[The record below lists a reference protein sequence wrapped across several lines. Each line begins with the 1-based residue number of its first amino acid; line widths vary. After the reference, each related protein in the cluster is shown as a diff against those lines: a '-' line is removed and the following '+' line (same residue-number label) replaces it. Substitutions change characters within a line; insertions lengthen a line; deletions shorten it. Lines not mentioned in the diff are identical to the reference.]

1 MLNFSGQVKRRN
13 INLGSKNKSN
23 TREDI
28 LLKAERERAKRAE
41 ERKMLNAALV
51 IESSIRRHLTCKKLF
66 SGGQPGELPPVLSG
80 DTNLAY
86 HLFPAYGARLL
97 TYVDGVTLRGLLEN
111 SSKVLASYPGKL
123 VNLQVT
129 RTLQR
134 LEDDFLVDYL
144 LDALNM
150 DYLDAESFI
159 RDGLCNFLKGTKTL
173 SDQNCSR
180 ICRVLQQLQVT
191 EPATSD
197 VIRPLYSLD
206 CSEALLTANQNLDQP
221 ATSTIPTFSLL
232 QRLAS
237 RSLYPGNTE
246 TLPMEQTEKLS
257 EPVSTVEFLNLCYL
271 LSNHRT
277 PNRMMITALTNTITR
292 INLQSDPIT
301 PTQLAAYQP
310 YITTIY
316 HSKVLLDNILGN
328 VTATDE
334 QRLDLTAIETLLQ
347 ISELEPISQKHNLLV
362 VMLTNVSF
370 RQRIFDGLLSLEG
383 TALYIATEMMNLYFM
398 MVSDTELFYDG
409 ELGAVKGKG
418 NTGLVSRETLC
429 KFTERLKQFV
439 FKELWEGKLL
449 RDVDTVGVP
458 NDGKSKFKVLDIAI
472 DLLRRIYL
480 RDSRVHFCSV
490 QEVDKRIRSGNNNS
504 NDVPRFWESRDEQF
518 LKCNLYKLLDQF
530 NEAYKERYNSLK
542 LEGFSNI
549 QKKMKG
555 QPLKLEILNEK
566 RDEWLRVNGQRAV
579 RKLEILLRVPF
590 FIPFEQRV
598 DMFYT
603 LVALDKQELNINND
617 INPWEFMILPWGPPA
632 SFNRQSSVISREHI
646 LEDAMKAYGNIGE
659 RFKTKLSVTFVNE
672 FGPEEGIDG
681 GGVTKEF
688 LTSVSE
694 EGFKDEKYGLFQTN
708 EQYELY
714 PRPTRDFPKLRMLEF
729 MGKVVGKCLY
739 DQVLIDVR
747 FADFFLKKLLNY
759 PQAFQCTFDDLNS
772 LDSTLYSNLTKLLS
786 MNEEELES
794 LDLYFETP
802 LVVQEPNS
810 SGNNRITTDELIP
823 GGRNVRVT
831 KQNVLQYV
839 LQVADYKLNKSLLE
853 PTVWFHRGIS
863 ELIAPIWIEMFNS
876 VELQMLISGG
886 TRAFD
891 VTDLRTHTE
900 YGGYEETDT
909 TIRYFWELLNE
920 MTVEQKCQFLKF
932 VTSVPQAPLRG
943 FVTLEPKFGIRNAG
957 QDLSRL
963 PTSSTCVNLLK
974 LPDYRDKQL
983 LREKLL
989 YAINSGAR
997 FDLS

>member
-13 INLGSKNKSN
+13 INLGSKTKPK
-23 TREDI
+23 TRDDI
-28 LLKAERERAKRAE
+28 LLNAERERAKRAE
-41 ERKMLNAALV
+41 ERKMLNAVLV
-51 IESSIRRHLTCKKLF
+51 IESNIRRHLTCKKLF
-66 SGGQPGELPPVLSG
+66 LGSQPAELPPILSG
-80 DTNLAY
+80 DASLAY

-97 TYVDGVTLRGLLEN
+97 TYVDKTILKELLKN
-111 SSKVLASYPGKL
+111 SCEVLANYPGNL
-123 VNLQVT
+123 VNLQVI
-129 RTLQR
+129 RTLQK
-134 LEDDFLVDYL
+134 LEDDSLVDFL
-144 LDALNM
+144 LNALNM
-150 DYLDAESFI
+150 DRLDAESFV
-159 RDGLCNFLKGTKTL
+159 RDGLCNFLQGTKAL
-173 SDQNCSR
+173 SDQNCSQ
-180 ICRVLQQLQVT
+180 ICRILQRLQQT
-191 EPATSD
+191 ELAASD
-197 VIRPLYSLD
+197 IIRPLYSLD
-206 CSEALLTANQNLDQP
+206 CSDALLTANQTSGQSE
-221 ATSTIPTFSLL
+221 TSTIPTFSLL

-246 TLPMEQTEKLS
+246 TLPIGHIERTL

-271 LSNHRT
+271 LSKHRT

-316 HSKVLLDNILGN
+316 HSKALLDNILYN
-328 VTATDE
+328 TTATDE
-334 QRLDLTAIETLLQ
+334 DYLDLTAIETLLQ
-347 ISELEPISQKHNLLV
+347 ISELEPISQKHDLLV
-362 VMLTNVSF
+362 IMLTNVQF
-370 RQRIFDGLLSLEG
+370 RQKIFGDLLSLEG

-429 KFTERLKQFV
+429 KFTEMLKQFV
-439 FKELWEGKLL
+439 FKELWEGKMF
-449 RDVDTVGVP
+449 RDVDTIETP
-458 NDGKSKFKVLDIAI
+458 NEKKKNNFKVLDIAI

-490 QEVDKRIRSGNNNS
+490 SEVSKRTNGGGNS
-504 NDVPRFWESRDEQF
+504 NDVPRFWESRDEHF
-518 LKCNLYKLLDQF
+518 LKCNLYKLLDLF
-530 NEAYKERYNSLK
+530 NEAYKERYNTLK
-542 LEGFSNI
+542 LEGFSSL

-555 QPLKLEILNEK
+555 QPLKLQILNEK
-566 RDEWLRVNGQRAV
+566 RDEWLKVNGQRAV

-659 RFKTKLSVTFVNE
+659 KFKTKLSVTFVNE

-772 LDSTLYSNLTKLLS
+772 LDSTLYTNLTKLLS
-786 MNEEELES
+786 MSEEELES

-802 LVVQEPNS
+802 KVVQDSNS

-823 GGRNVRVT
+823 GGRNVKVT

-839 LQVADYKLNKSLLE
+839 LKVADYKLNKSLLE

-891 VTDLRTHTE
+891 VTDLRNHTE

-920 MTVEQKCQFLKF
+920 MTEEQKCQFLKF

-943 FVTLEPKFGIRNAG
+943 FVSLEPKFGIRNAG